1 MPSSA
6 SNPASAPPP
15 DRRVAV
21 WAEALY
27 LINLLPA
34 PVIGFLGLV
43 WLYAARRHRL
53 SPFAACHLKQ
63 TLAVSI
69 WAGVLIGAVAL
80 LIVWFGGFTEPAT
93 WVVLILYVTCIHSAF
108 ILFGVIGLTKAMAA
122 QPYRYP
128 LIGPHCETEQAPR
141 S

>member
-1 MPSSA
+1 MPFSA
-6 SNPASAPPP
+6 SKRVSERGS

-34 PVIGFLGLV
+34 PLIGFLALV
-43 WLYAARRHRL
+43 WLYTAHRKEA
-53 SPFAACHLKQ
+53 SPLAACHLRQ
-63 TLAVSI
+63 TVFVSI

-80 LIVWFGGFTEPAT
+80 AIVWIGGFAQPAT

-128 LIGPHCETEQAPR
+128 LIGPRCETEETE
-141 S
+141 